1 MTSTASRSHALF
13 EAAGPSPAW
22 TDTRLIRACL
32 DGDEQ
37 AWTALIRKYKDLIY
51 SIPIKYRAPSQDV
64 ADIFQ
69 AVCLQLFSEL
79 SKLRKTESLRSWLIT
94 TCIRKCYQ
102 WKQKQQRW
110 SGEEP
115 EEAELRAAAGTGGR
129 AALSPEHSIIEET
142 QREQIVREALHRL
155 PDRCR
160 EMIRLLFYE
169 EPPVPYDEVAQRLG
183 LATGSIGFI
192 RGRCLK
198 RLEKALQEMDFA

>member
-1 MTSTASRSHALF
+1 MTFQKQRSRVEF
-13 EAAGPSPAW
+13 ELGGPSPAW
-22 TDTRLIRACL
+22 TDTRLVRACL
-32 DGDEQ
+32 DGNEQ
-37 AWTALIRKYKDLIY
+37 AWTALIHKYKDLIY

-79 SKLRKTESLRSWLIT
+79 PKLRKAESLRSWLIT
-94 TCIRKCYQ
+94 TCIRRCHQ

-110 SGEEP
+110 SGDEP
-115 EEAELRAAAGTGGR
+115 DEAELRAAAGAGSST
-129 AALSPEHSIIEET
+129 ASPSEHSVIEET
-142 QREQIVREALHRL
+142 QREQIVREALDRL

-160 EMIRLLFYE
+160 EMIRLLFFE
-169 EPPVPYDEVAQRLG
+169 EPPLPYNEVAQRLG

-198 RLEKALQEMDFA
+198 RLEKALKEMGFA

>member
-1 MTSTASRSHALF
+1 MTSKASRSRALF

-22 TDTRLIRACL
+22 TDTRLVRGCL

-37 AWTALIRKYKDLIY
+37 AWTALIYKYKDLIH

-102 WKQKQQRW
+102 WKRKQERW
-110 SGEEP
+110 SPEDP
-115 EEAELRAAAGTGGR
+115 EEAELRAAAGAGGP
-129 AALSPEHSIIEET
+129 AALPPGHSIIEET
-142 QREQIVREALHRL
+142 EREQIVREAVHRL
-155 PDRCR
+155 PGRCG
-160 EMIRLLFYE
+160 EMIRLLFFE
-169 EPPVPYDEVAQRLG
+169 EPPLPYNEVAQRLG

-198 RLEKALQEMDFA
+198 RLEKVLREMGFA